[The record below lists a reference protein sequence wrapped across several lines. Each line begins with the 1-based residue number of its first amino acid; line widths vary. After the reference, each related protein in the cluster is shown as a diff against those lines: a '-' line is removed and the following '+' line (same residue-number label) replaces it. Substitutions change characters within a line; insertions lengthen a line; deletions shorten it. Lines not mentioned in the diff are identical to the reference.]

1 VDAPF
6 RRGRLTGASLAE
18 ALAASTGADLTYEP
32 AGVALGD
39 AALPGF
45 RTDRGDDDAVR
56 FRVVAVSRP
65 AHPLARLG
73 APVARLVQ
81 RRITNGYLEA
91 LRRAVA

>member
-1 VDAPF
+1 MPPCPGSAP
-6 RRGRLTGASLAE
+6 TGA
-18 ALAASTGADLTYEP
+18 
-32 AGVALGD
+32 
-39 AALPGF
+39 
-45 RTDRGDDDAVR
+45 DDDAVR